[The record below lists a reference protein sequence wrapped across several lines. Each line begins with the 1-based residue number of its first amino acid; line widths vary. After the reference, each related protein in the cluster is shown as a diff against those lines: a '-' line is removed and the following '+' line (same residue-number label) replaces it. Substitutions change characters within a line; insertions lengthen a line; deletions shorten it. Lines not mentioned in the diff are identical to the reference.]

1 MVDERYLPVDGAEL
15 YVREIGAGHPIVVLH
30 GGPDFDHGY
39 LVPELDEVALACRLI
54 YYDQRGRG
62 RSAGGVRPEDV
73 TIESEVDDLDQVR
86 VRLELGRIAV
96 LGHSWGGLL
105 AMEYATR
112 HPEHVSH
119 LILMNTAPASGRDA
133 DRFRARLRAS
143 RPPGDVERMQTIAGT
158 ASYMSGDLKA
168 DADYYRIHFRSCFR
182 QSAQLEELLRRLR
195 ANFTPE
201 TMRLAR
207 AIEDR
212 MYEQTW
218 SSDGYDLI
226 PKLRALDAPTL
237 VMHGGRD
244 FVPLYFPVR
253 IAQAIPR
260 SRLVVLPG
268 CGHFSYAER
277 PDLVRQHIAALVG
290 GAAVREQ

>member
-1 MVDERYLPVDGAEL
+1 MVDERYVPVDGAEL
-15 YVREIGAGHPIVVLH
+15 YVRQIGAGHPVVVLH
-30 GGPDFDHGY
+30 GGPDFDHSY
-39 LVPELDEVALACRLI
+39 LVPELDQVADSCRLI

-62 RSAGGVRPEDV
+62 RSAAGVHPEDV

-86 VRLELGRIAV
+86 RSLQLGRIAV
-96 LGHSWGGLL
+96 LGHSWGGVP

-112 HPEHVSH
+112 HSERVSH
-119 LILMNTAPASGRDA
+119 LILMNTAPASGHDA
-133 DRFRARLRAS
+133 GRFRERLRAN
-143 RPPGDVERMQTIAGT
+143 RPPGDVERMQTIAAT
-158 ASYMSGDLKA
+158 VSYLAGDLA
-168 DADYYRIHFRSCFR
+168 AEANYYRIHFRGSFP

-195 ANFTPE
+195 ANFTPD
-201 TMRLAR
+201 TVRLAR

-218 SSDGYDLI
+218 SSDDYDLI

-237 VMHGGRD
+237 VLHGGRD
-244 FVPLYFPVR
+244 FVPLDIPVH
-253 IAQAIPR
+253 IAQAIPG

-277 PDLVRQHIAALVG
+277 PDLVRQHVAALVSGVAVG
-290 GAAVREQ
+290 GR